1 MSRTIYLDLLRQ
13 YRRKP
18 RRSTLKRAAKARKR
32 MIARNGGRW
41 HEALRSVTGN
51 ARGRKALGKFRKFW
65 GLRAPTKIELL
76 EGTKGSTRFLVGM
89 GYSPN
94 VVLAARPN
102 RRGENVK
109 GIKTKKIRGRFAVAC
124 DPEGRRIY
132 LIRKKRGA
140 IGKRLRF
147 VGYAAETHYI
157 PNRRVEKA
165 GSFKRGKHWVHSH
178 ADEGGRFPKVYRDSS
193 GNFIYGPGTYRIGK
207 WIRS

>member
-1 MSRTIYLDLLRQ
+1 MRTVYLDLLRQ
-13 YRRKP
+13 YRRRPEAK
-18 RRSTLKRAAKARKR
+18 TLKRAARVRRR
-32 MIARNGGRW
+32 MINPQHW
-41 HEALRSVTGN
+41 GN
-51 ARGRKALGKFRKFW
+51 ALKSVQVNAQGRKALAKFKKFW
-65 GLRAPTKIELL
+65 GLRAPTQIELI
-76 EGTKGSTRFLVGM
+76 EGTKGKARFLVGM

-94 VVLAARPN
+94 VVLASRPN
-102 RRGENVK
+102 KRGENVK
-109 GIKTKKIRGRFAVAC
+109 RIKTKKVRGRFAVAC
-124 DPEGRRIY
+124 DPAGRRIY
-132 LIRKKRGA
+132 LIRKKRGP
-140 IGKRLRF
+140 IGKKLRF